1 MTVWA
6 KSRYRS
12 CLQNE
17 HLAVLDC
24 VLNITF
30 AAELL
35 PDIRS
40 DLQQRC
46 DNIAAELRSIIMQLC
61 VKAAVVAITV
71 IGVDSYT
78 ILDYIVTCSVS
89 DRNDGLAKDTLRIC
103 GEDNAGAVSV
113 YHDLHN
119 DIDVKIRAAYAA
131 YAEVF
136 GHAFAVGRRTA

>member
-1 MTVWA
+1 MSVSVE
-6 KSRYRS
+6 SRYWSR
-12 CLQNE
+12 LQNE
-17 HLAVLDC
+17 NLAVLDC

-35 PDIRS
+35 PNILS
-40 DLQQRC
+40 DLQQLC
-46 DNIAAELRSIIMQLC
+46 KHIAAELRSIIMQFC

-78 ILDYIVTCSVS
+78 ILNYIVACSGT

-136 GHAFAVGRRTA
+136 GNAFAVGRRTA